1 MPPRRDAGAGHF
13 LIHSFSRADRAVS
26 LLKQTAIRLAYALA
40 LLLAVVVLNFTLI
53 HIAPG
58 DIADTIA
65 GDMGGATEEVMARI
79 RADYGLDKPFIVQLR
94 GCKLWCTD
102 NGC

>member
-1 MPPRRDAGAGHF
+1 MFPRRDAGAGHF
-13 LIHSFSRADRAVS
+13 FIHSLSRADRAVS

-65 GDMGGATEEVMARI
+65 GDMGGATEELSLI
-79 RADYGLDKPFIVQLR
+79 HI
-94 GCKLWCTD
+94 
-102 NGC
+102 

>member
-1 MPPRRDAGAGHF
+1 M
-13 LIHSFSRADRAVS
+13 S

-65 GDMGGATEEVMARI
+65 GYMGGAKE
-79 RADYGLDKPFIVQLR
+79 
-94 GCKLWCTD
+94 
-102 NGC
+102 